1 MTRRA
6 LHRDRAADGVAAPG
20 CVRIAAAAV
29 LLALCAAPPAARAAG
44 DSEPPPPSLEER
56 IRLSPVIEDSEP
68 RPEPELE
75 ISREDVWLR
84 TPFGEGL
91 LTDPEVWA
99 SARRAHWNIE
109 ENAAAR
115 LRLAYNRVDR
125 IRIGAGF
132 EVQDPKTLAPR
143 LGTRL
148 EYATDRRRVL
158 YGVQLEQPLA
168 PPGRVALGVSMVR
181 RTDHSELQQVDDVE
195 NSLALLFGRVD
206 YRDYFER
213 EGFGTY
219 LSWRVP
225 DFSTIS
231 VHWRA
236 DDYRSLR
243 AWLNTVSW
251 LNRDHELRDNPAI
264 DDGRAVTVALR
275 LERLAHRTHRTR
287 AGVYHWIESEW
298 TGQGLGGD
306 FTYTRL
312 LADVRSVVRLT
323 PVSTLALRMV
333 GGHTPRGV
341 LPRQKQFTLGGVDGL
356 RAQPFARF
364 RGDQLA
370 LIQAE
375 YQIEVGRIARG
386 GWQGAFQLI
395 AFLDAGRAWTA
406 PQRWDLGRQHIQTDA
421 GFGIAAS
428 EDRMRVYLARDLQ
441 SRDGRW
447 LVSLRLQRPF

>member
-1 MTRRA
+1 MRRVAHFSRWPRRA
-6 LHRDRAADGVAAPG
+6 AAAATVLAAWCAAPG
-20 CVRIAAAAV
+20 A
-29 LLALCAAPPAARAAG
+29 CASAG

-56 IRLSPVIEDSEP
+56 IRLAPAIEDSEP
-68 RPEPELE
+68 YPERSLE

-99 SARRAHWNIE
+99 SARRAHWDLE
-109 ENAAAR
+109 EHGAAR
-115 LRLAYNRVDR
+115 FRLAYNRVDR
-125 IRIGAGF
+125 FAIGLGL
-132 EVQDPKTLAPR
+132 EVQDPATMAPR

-158 YGVQLEQPLA
+158 YGLQLEQPLA
-168 PPGRVALGVSMVR
+168 PPGRLALGVSMVR

-195 NSLALLFGRVD
+195 NSLALLLGRQD

-225 DFSTIS
+225 DFSTVS
-231 VHWRA
+231 VHWRT
-236 DDYRSLR
+236 DDFRSLR

-251 LNRDHELRDNPAI
+251 LNRTRELRDNPEI
-264 DDGRAVTVALR
+264 DDGRTATVALR

-323 PVSTLALRMV
+323 PISTLALRLA
-333 GGHTPRGV
+333 GGHTPRGT

-364 RGDQLA
+364 RGDQLMLA
-370 LIQAE
+370 QAE
-375 YQIEVGRIARG
+375 YQLEVGRIASG
-386 GWQGAFQLI
+386 GWQGALQVI
-395 AFLDAGRAWTA
+395 VFLDAGRAWA
-406 PQRWDLGRQHIQTDA
+406 SPQRWDIGRQRIQTDA
-421 GFGIAAS
+421 GFGFSAS
-428 EDRMRVYLARDLQ
+428 EDRMRIYFARDLQ
-441 SRDGRW
+441 RRDGEF

>member
-1 MTRRA
+1 MTRLALQGLRA
-6 LHRDRAADGVAAPG
+6 VRGASAASLL
-20 CVRIAAAAV
+20 V
-29 LLALCAAPPAARAAG
+29 LLAASLTPAAARAAG

-56 IRLSPVIEDSEP
+56 IRLAPAIEDSEP
-68 RPEPELE
+68 HPEPELE
-75 ISREDVWLR
+75 LAREDVWLR

-99 SARRAHWNIE
+99 SARRAHWDVA

-125 IRIGAGF
+125 IRAGLGF
-132 EVQDPKTLAPR
+132 EVQDPKSLSPR
-143 LGTRL
+143 FGTRF
-148 EYATDRRRVL
+148 EYATDRRRFL
-158 YGVQLEQPLA
+158 YGIQLEQPLA
-168 PPGRVALGVSMVR
+168 PPGRVALGVSAVR

-213 EGFGTY
+213 EGLGAY

-225 DFSTIS
+225 DFSTIG

-243 AWLNTVSW
+243 GWLNTVSW
-251 LNRDHELRDNPAI
+251 MNRDHALRDNPEI
-264 DDGRAVTVALR
+264 DDGRAVTLALR

-287 AGVYHWIESEW
+287 AGVYHWVESEW
-298 TGQGLGGD
+298 AGQGLGGD

-323 PVSTLALRMV
+323 PVSTVALRVV
-333 GGHTPRGV
+333 GGHTPRGS

-370 LIQAE
+370 LVQAE
-375 YQIEVGRIARG
+375 YQLEVGRIASG
-386 GWQGAFQLI
+386 GWQGAVQLI

-406 PQRWDLGRQHIQTDA
+406 PQRWDIGRRRIQADA

-428 EDRMRVYLARDLQ
+428 EDRMRVYFARDLQ
-441 SRDGRW
+441 REDGEW

>member
-1 MTRRA
+1 MRAGPRRGA
-6 LHRDRAADGVAAPG
+6 GPPRRRVGH
-20 CVRIAAAAV
+20 AAAGT
-29 LLALCAAPPAARAAG
+29 LLAALALACPARAHAG
-44 DSEPPPPSLEER
+44 EADSEPPPPSLEER
-56 IRLSPVIEDSEP
+56 IRLAPVIEDSEP
-68 RPEPELE
+68 RPEAEMQ

-91 LTDPEVWA
+91 LTDPDVWA
-99 SARRAHWNIE
+99 SSRASHWSLGE
-109 ENAAAR
+109 HGAAR

-125 IRIGAGF
+125 ISIGLGA
-132 EVQDPKTLAPR
+132 EVQNPTTMAPR

-158 YGVQLEQPLA
+158 YGVQIEQPLA
-168 PPGRVALGVSMVR
+168 PPGRLALGVSMVR

-195 NSLALLFGRVD
+195 NSLALLFGRQD

-225 DFSTIS
+225 DFSTVS
-231 VHWRA
+231 LHWRT

-243 AWLNTVSW
+243 AYLNTVSW
-251 LNRDHELRDNPAI
+251 LNRSRELRDNPAI
-264 DDGRAVTVALR
+264 DDGRATTVAVR

-287 AGVYHWIESEW
+287 AGVYHWIECEW
-298 TGQGLGGD
+298 AGQGLGGD

-312 LADVRSVVRLT
+312 LADVRSVLRLT

-333 GGHTPRGV
+333 GGHTPRGT
-341 LPRQKQFTLGGVDGL
+341 LPRQKEFTVGGVDGL

-364 RGDQLA
+364 RGDQMLLA
-370 LIQAE
+370 QAE
-375 YQIEVGRIARG
+375 YQVEVGRIARG
-386 GWQGAFQLI
+386 GWQGALQAIVFI
-395 AFLDAGRAWTA
+395 DTGRAWTS
-406 PQRWDLGRQHIQTDA
+406 PERWDIGRQHIQTDA
-421 GFGIAAS
+421 GFGLSVS
-428 EDRMRVYLARDLQ
+428 EDRMRVYFARDLVQ
-441 SRDGRW
+441 RDGNF

>member
-1 MTRRA
+1 MA
-6 LHRDRAADGVAAPG
+6 LLLAVLAAP
-20 CVRIAAAAV
+20 VAT
-29 LLALCAAPPAARAAG
+29 APAHAAG
-44 DSEPPPPSLEER
+44 DSEPPPPTREER
-56 IRLSPVIEDSEP
+56 IRLAPAFEDSEP
-68 RPEPELE
+68 RPESDLE
-75 ISREDVWLR
+75 IAHEDVWLR

-91 LTDPEVWA
+91 LTDPEVWR
-99 SARRAHWNIE
+99 SARRGHWDLEDNV
-109 ENAAAR
+109 AAR
-115 LRLAYNRVDR
+115 MRLSYNRVDR
-125 IRIGAGF
+125 LRVGMGL
-132 EVQDPKTLAPR
+132 EVQDPQTLAPR
-143 LGTRL
+143 LGTRF
-148 EYATDRRRVL
+148 EYALDRRRFL
-158 YGVQLEQPLA
+158 YGVQVEQPLA

-181 RTDHSELQQVDDVE
+181 RTDHSELQQVDDFE

-231 VHWRA
+231 LHWRA

-243 AWLNTVSW
+243 AYLNTVSW
-251 LNRDHELRDNPAI
+251 LNRDRELRDNPSI
-264 DDGRAVTVALR
+264 DEGRAVTVALR

-312 LADVRSVVRLT
+312 LGDVRSVVRLT
-323 PVSTLALRMV
+323 PMSTLAVRMV
-333 GGHTPRGV
+333 GGHTPHGA

-356 RAQPFARF
+356 RAQPFGRF

-375 YQIEVGRIARG
+375 YQIELGRLARG

-406 PQRWDLGRQHIQTDA
+406 PQRWDIGRQHIQTDA
-421 GFGIAAS
+421 GFGLAAS
-428 EDRMRVYLARDLQ
+428 EDRMRVYFARDLQ

>member
-1 MTRRA
+1 MARGTGGPR
-6 LHRDRAADGVAAPG
+6 VA
-20 CVRIAAAAV
+20 IAAL
-29 LLALCAAPPAARAAG
+29 LLALPVVLAAPRAALGAG

-56 IRLSPVIEDSEP
+56 IRLAPAIEDSEP

-75 ISREDVWLR
+75 ISREDIWLR

-91 LTDPEVWA
+91 LTDPEVWE
-99 SARRAHWNIE
+99 STRRGHWNIE
-109 ENAAAR
+109 ENTAAQ

-125 IRIGAGF
+125 IRIGAGL

-143 LGTRL
+143 LGTRF
-148 EYATDRRRVL
+148 EYAADRRRAL

-168 PPGRVALGVSMVR
+168 PPGRVALGMTAVR
-181 RTDHSELQQVDDVE
+181 RTDHSELQQVDDFE

-231 VHWRA
+231 VHWRT

-251 LNRDHELRDNPAI
+251 LNRDRELRDNPAI
-264 DDGRAVTVALR
+264 DDGRAVTLALR

-306 FTYTRL
+306 YTYTRL

-323 PVSTLALRMV
+323 PVSTLALRVV
-333 GGHTPRGV
+333 GGHTPRGT

-370 LIQAE
+370 LVQAE
-375 YQIEVGRIARG
+375 YQLEVGRIASG
-386 GWQGAFQLI
+386 GWKGAFQLI

-406 PQRWDLGRQHIQTDA
+406 PQRWDIGRRRIQADA
-421 GFGIAAS
+421 GFGIAGS
-428 EDRMRVYLARDLQ
+428 EDRMRIYFARDL
-441 SRDGRW
+441 RDSDGEW